1 MPRALLSVSDKT
13 GIVDLGRGLARR
25 GFTLISTGGTARELS
40 AAGLA
45 VRSVSDLTGVPEMM
59 DGRVKTLHPAVH
71 GGILARRDRPD
82 DLAAIAS
89 QGIDPIDVVVVNLY
103 PFAETAKRPGVT
115 FDDLVEQID
124 IGGPSLVRAAA
135 KNFRDVLVV
144 VDPSDY
150 PRLLAA
156 VDEGPT
162 PGFRF
167 DLMRRAFAHTAEYD
181 GAIARALADVEVRGD
196 RFERPVSPSTPR
208 PADLH
213 LSLSKIRDLR
223 YGENPHQRAAW
234 YRESYVGSGFPPSL
248 RFGEARLPPSFAEIS
263 GELRRDLA
271 EAFAEAGSAERG
283 GGSQTLTGFGDAT
296 LLQGKELS
304 YTNLLDLDAAAR
316 IVLEFDVPAA
326 AVIKHTNPC
335 GVAIGVT
342 TAEAYVRA
350 RDADSLSA
358 FGGIVA
364 LNRAIDVETARAI
377 TATKIDAAIAP
388 AVDEEARE
396 ILARKTNMRVVTAD
410 CSDARAGGLELRSI
424 LGAILAQERD
434 LVVEARASWTPEALP
449 EGFRVVSR
457 RPPTGEEWEALR
469 FAWRVCAH
477 VKSNSVVF
485 ASKERTL
492 AIGAGQMSR
501 VDAVRV
507 AVMTARGS
515 TEGLAG
521 SVAATDGFLPFRDGA
536 DALATAGATA
546 VIHPGGSVRDEEVIA
561 SADEHDVAM
570 VFTGRRHFRH

>member
-1 MPRALLSVSDKT
+1 MPRALLSVSNKT

-45 VRSVSDLTGVPEMM
+45 VGSVSDLTGFPEMM
-59 DGRVKTLHPAVH
+59 GGRLKTLHPAVH
-71 GGILARRDRPD
+71 GGILARRNRPD

-156 VDEGPT
+156 IDEGPT
-162 PGFRF
+162 PAFRF
-167 DLMRRAFAHTAEYD
+167 GLMRRAFAHTAEYD
-181 GAIARALADVEVRGD
+181 GAIARALAGVEVRGD
-196 RFERPVSPSTPR
+196 RFERPVSPSDAA
-208 PADLH
+208 PAALP

-234 YRESYVGSGFPPSL
+234 YRESYGGSGFPPSL
-248 RFGEARLPPSFAEIS
+248 RFAEV
-263 GELRRDLA
+263 RDPAGALA
-271 EAFAEAGSAERG
+271 EAAGAERG
-283 GGSQTLTGFGDAT
+283 DASRAFSGFGDAT

-304 YTNLLDLDAAAR
+304 YTNLIDLDAAAR

-326 AVIKHTNPC
+326 AVVKHTNPC
-335 GVAIGVT
+335 GVAIGAT

-364 LNRAIDVETARAI
+364 LNRSIDVETARAI
-377 TATKIDAAIAP
+377 TATKIDAVIAP
-388 AVDEEARE
+388 AVDEAARE
-396 ILARKTNMRVVTAD
+396 ILARKANMRVVTAD
-410 CSDARAGGLELRSI
+410 CSDASSGGLELRSI

-434 LVVEARASWTPEALP
+434 LVIEARAPWTREALP

-457 RPPTGEEWEALR
+457 RPPTGDEWEALR

-485 ASKERTL
+485 ANSERTL

-521 SVAATDGFLPFRDGA
+521 SVAATDGFFPFRDGA
-536 DALATAGATA
+536 DALANAGATA